1 MSGEFSGGGG
11 AGNPTAALV
20 DAVREAITAELK
32 RQADQ
37 PVFDTGIPEW
47 NNPTDWDK
55 LAEAAV
61 AVMVER
67 LGPPF

>member
-1 MSGEFSGGGG
+1 VSAVSGEREF
-11 AGNPTAALV
+11 TE
-20 DAVREAITAELK
+20 AVAEAIWAADFHDESTWSAIKPGRKLK
-32 RQADQ
+32 YR
-37 PVFDTGIPEW
+37 V
-47 NNPTDWDK
+47 